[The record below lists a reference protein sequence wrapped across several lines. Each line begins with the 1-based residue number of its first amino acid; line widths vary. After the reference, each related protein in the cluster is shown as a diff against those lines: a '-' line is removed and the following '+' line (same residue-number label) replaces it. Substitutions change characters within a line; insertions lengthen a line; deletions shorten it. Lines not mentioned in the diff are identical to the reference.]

1 MKSNS
6 DGLMIDGIVGYIDRD
21 NIDTDQIIP
30 TEYLKS
36 IKKFGFEDYL
46 FDGWRYHDDGR
57 LGIKKEEREINED
70 FILNKTPFNESKI
83 LLARDNFGCGSSR
96 EHAVWA
102 LRDFGI
108 KAVIAS
114 SFGDI
119 SSNVGLLVGS
129 GLKKN
134 PMTCA
139 HQILDE
145 LNKNDL
151 KNIKSITVTKPG
163 FINFFIEDSFYQN
176 YIGTINSLKSKFGR
190 SSIGKGK
197 KANVEFV
204 SANPTGPLTVG
215 HGRNAV
221 IGDTVSNILVWNGF
235 DVTREFTQKIWQDCS
250 SHKFLYVLSK
260 NI

>member
-57 LGIKKEEREINED
+57 LGVKKEEREMNED
-70 FILNKTPFNESKI
+70 FILNIAPFNESKI

-119 SSNVGLLVGS
+119 FYNNCFKNGVLPIQLHKDQIEELFQTIKDEILELSVDLQKRIITIGDKEVSFDVEDHLIDRIIYGLDDV
-129 GLKKN
+129 
-134 PMTCA
+134 
-139 HQILDE
+139 D
-145 LNKNDL
+145 
-151 KNIKSITVTKPG
+151 IT
-163 FINFFIEDSFYQN
+163 
-176 YIGTINSLKSKFGR
+176 LKSKDKIFNFEKNR
-190 SSIGKGK
+190 K
-197 KANVEFV
+197 E
-204 SANPTGPLTVG
+204 
-215 HGRNAV
+215 
-221 IGDTVSNILVWNGF
+221 
-235 DVTREFTQKIWQDCS
+235 TRPWIFINE
-250 SHKFLYVLSK
+250 
-260 NI
+260 

>member
-119 SSNVGLLVGS
+119 FYNNCFKNRVLPIQ
-129 GLKKN
+129 LKKN
-134 PMTCA
+134 
-139 HQILDE
+139 QIEELFKTVQDEIVEFSIDLQERIITNGDKEISFDVEDHLIDRIIYGLDDVDITLKVKDRIHNYE
-145 LNKNDL
+145 KNR
-151 KNIKSITVTKPG
+151 KETRPWV
-163 FINFFIEDSFYQN
+163 FINE
-176 YIGTINSLKSKFGR
+176 
-190 SSIGKGK
+190 
-197 KANVEFV
+197 
-204 SANPTGPLTVG
+204 
-215 HGRNAV
+215 
-221 IGDTVSNILVWNGF
+221 
-235 DVTREFTQKIWQDCS
+235 
-250 SHKFLYVLSK
+250 
-260 NI
+260 